1 MPLPLAIALSWPLM
15 MQAAPTSRLLVD
27 APDAVPTPQ
36 RPASAAAPVAQ
47 APGPVDAEPA
57 TEGTEGAEKGE
68 GPAPIDAEPET
79 EAPPAKLD
87 RKADAKVQKFK
98 FKPGRGFELATK
110 DGNYVLAIRARLQM
124 RYDLEHPNTP
134 GEEIDHVL
142 QIRRARVVFA
152 GNVFGKHNRYYIQL
166 GFSPRDMLGGLPDD
180 SPGIRYNPV
189 RDARVEFT
197 YLRDAT
203 VWLGQMKVPFS
214 RQRVISSGNQQFVDR
229 SSVNEEFN
237 LDRDI
242 GLVLRSD
249 DIGGIGRLKYALGVF
264 MGDGRNAYALTNTGA
279 LYVGR
284 VTVMPLGKFE
294 DDSEA
299 DLDRIKKPGLSLG
312 GAYAYHDDAPGERG
326 VHGPRPADGGTTDIH
341 HATADLMFKWRG
353 LSIESAFHY
362 RKARRRNPGGAVDE
376 MGLPVPVALAR
387 DGVGWFG
394 QVGYLI
400 PPADVEFVTRYS
412 FVRNIF
418 GDRSSMIDRDELGGG
433 VNYYIAEHNFKISF
447 DYFRVWDGLLGP
459 TVREAMANGID
470 RFRLQ
475 VQLAF

>member
-1 MPLPLAIALSWPLM
+1 MPLHFVLALSWPLM
-15 MQAAPTSRLLVD
+15 QTAPTSRLLVD
-27 APDAVPTPQ
+27 APEAVPTPE
-36 RPASAAAPVAQ
+36 RPRVGAAPVAG
-47 APGPVDAEPA
+47 APAPVDAEPA
-57 TEGTEGAEKGE
+57 LEGSAEAGADKGE
-68 GPAPIDAEPET
+68 GPAPIDSEPET
-79 EAPPAKLD
+79 PPAKLD
-87 RKADAKVQKFK
+87 RKATAKVQKFK
-98 FKPGRGFELATK
+98 FKPGRGFEIATK
-110 DGNYVLAIRARLQM
+110 DGNYVLAIRARLQV
-124 RYDLEHPNTP
+124 RYDLEHPNMP
-134 GEEIDHVL
+134 GEPIDHVL

-152 GNVFGKHNRYYIQL
+152 GNVFGKHNRYYIQF
-166 GFSPRDMLGGLPDD
+166 GFSPRDMLGGLPDN

-189 RDARVEFT
+189 RDARLEFT

-214 RQRVISSGNQQFVDR
+214 RQRLISSGNQQFVDR

-237 LDRDI
+237 LDRDL
-242 GLVLRSD
+242 GLQLRSD
-249 DIGGIGRLKYALGVF
+249 DIGGIGRFKYAVGVF
-264 MGDGRNAYALTNTGA
+264 MGDGRNVYELTNSGA

-294 DDSEA
+294 DESEG
-299 DLDRIKKPGLSLG
+299 DLERLKKPGLSLA

-326 VHGPRPADGGTTDIH
+326 VHGARPADGGTTDIH

-376 MGLPVPVALAR
+376 LGAPIPVALPR

-394 QVGYLI
+394 QIGYLI
-400 PPADVEFVTRYS
+400 PPVDVEFVTRYS

-418 GDRSSMIDRDELGGG
+418 GEKSSMIDRDELGGG
-433 VNYYIAEHNFKISF
+433 VNYYVAEHNFKISF

-459 TVREAMANGID
+459 TEREAMAHGVD
-470 RFRLQ
+470 RFRLV